1 MNCIKIIYKEE
12 NGKVTINEVDKYINK
27 QGIWALFG
35 KREDIFECLNVG
47 KCIDVGREILYDISC
62 LHNILLHKEGNEE
75 YINQFAELCNFK
87 YRKKWTQEYLYQ
99 YISRLRYE
107 VIAFV
112 YILPDRSYPARA
124 VISRLL
130 PFREKEVRFPY
141 FCRNNNN
148 SIKTVRFHF
157 PPERMWKDSY
167 AIICMYQRIISFHT
181 YRFFHGGTHLWKFY
195 RQKT

>member
-75 YINQFAELCNFK
+75 YINQFAELCNFLVFCHVLASFSDSLHPNND
-87 YRKKWTQEYLYQ
+87 W
-99 YISRLRYE
+99 
-107 VIAFV
+107 
-112 YILPDRSYPARA
+112 
-124 VISRLL
+124 
-130 PFREKEVRFPY
+130 PFGHL
-141 FCRNNNN
+141 NG
-148 SIKTVRFHF
+148 S
-157 PPERMWKDSY
+157 
-167 AIICMYQRIISFHT
+167 QRRHVN
-181 YRFFHGGTHLWKFY
+181 
-195 RQKT
+195 

>member
-12 NGKVTINEVDKYINK
+12 NGKVTINEVDNYINK

-87 YRKKWTQEYLYQ
+87 YRKNGHKSIYTNIFQVFVMKLLRLYM
-99 YISRLRYE
+99 YIINLTCIRKRSMLGLLMLDFGKME
-107 VIAFV
+107 VHLKQLKKIFM
-112 YILPDRSYPARA
+112 
-124 VISRLL
+124 
-130 PFREKEVRFPY
+130 K
-141 FCRNNNN
+141 
-148 SIKTVRFHF
+148 
-157 PPERMWKDSY
+157 
-167 AIICMYQRIISFHT
+167 RIRTWF
-181 YRFFHGGTHLWKFY
+181 
-195 RQKT
+195 

>member
-1 MNCIKIIYKEE
+1 MKI
-12 NGKVTINEVDKYINK
+12 
-27 QGIWALFG
+27 
-35 KREDIFECLNVG
+35 
-47 KCIDVGREILYDISC
+47 
-62 LHNILLHKEGNEE
+62 KEGFIKRQVGERVVVVPIGE
-75 YINQFAELCNFK
+75 A
-87 YRKKWTQEYLYQ
+87 
-99 YISRLRYE
+99 
-107 VIAFV
+107 V
-112 YILPDRSYPARA
+112 PDRSYPARA

-130 PFREKEVRFPY
+130 PFREKEVHFPY

>member
-1 MNCIKIIYKEE
+1 MKCLQGLIYRIP
-12 NGKVTINEVDKYINK
+12 V
-27 QGIWALFG
+27 QASR
-35 KREDIFECLNVG
+35 KRSRQRSLPVFIVQ
-47 KCIDVGREILYDISC
+47 R
-62 LHNILLHKEGNEE
+62 
-75 YINQFAELCNFK
+75 QFRS
-87 YRKKWTQEYLYQ
+87 RKGSASAYT
-99 YISRLRYE
+99 
-107 VIAFV
+107 
-112 YILPDRSYPARA
+112 LPDRSYPARA

-130 PFREKEVRFPY
+130 PFQEKEVRFPY

>member
-1 MNCIKIIYKEE
+1 MKCLQGSIYRIPVQASRKMS
-12 NGKVTINEVDKYINK
+12 KRRYLLAFTAQIVCRNK
-27 QGIWALFG
+27 KGSASA
-35 KREDIFECLNVG
+35 
-47 KCIDVGREILYDISC
+47 Y
-62 LHNILLHKEGNEE
+62 
-75 YINQFAELCNFK
+75 
-87 YRKKWTQEYLYQ
+87 T
-99 YISRLRYE
+99 
-107 VIAFV
+107 
-112 YILPDRSYPARA
+112 LPDRSYPARA